1 MAALR
6 KTSLIAVTMGDP
18 AGVGPEVI
26 LKAAA
31 ARARRP
37 GAPSLV
43 VIGDPDVMERAA
55 KGQRGVP
62 RLCQWSPGDAAIPL
76 ANGIG
81 LLECV
86 RMGSRAPAPG
96 RPNITGGQ
104 ASFDCVVSGAR
115 MALKGEVDGLVTA
128 PISKE
133 WWHRAGH
140 DFPGHSELLAKLART
155 PTWRMMFGGG
165 QLRIALVTVHIG
177 LAEVAPALTRD
188 RVFQT
193 IRLLADHLKDQLGC
207 SRPRISV
214 LGLNPHAGENGLFG
228 QEEIKIIAPAIARAR
243 REGIEANGPIAPDT
257 AFIRQ
262 GGGFRFDGAVAMYH
276 DQGLIAL
283 KTLEFDR
290 AVNITLGL
298 PFVRTSPD
306 HGTAFDIAGRGLA
319 SGNSMAA
326 AIEYA
331 ASAAQ
336 TRRTNG
342 RRAA

>member
-1 MAALR
+1 MFA
-6 KTSLIAVTMGDP
+6 GD
-18 AGVGPEVI
+18 
-26 LKAAA
+26 
-31 ARARRP
+31 
-37 GAPSLV
+37 
-43 VIGDPDVMERAA
+43 
-55 KGQRGVP
+55 
-62 RLCQWSPGDAAIPL
+62 
-76 ANGIG
+76 
-81 LLECV
+81 
-86 RMGSRAPAPG
+86 
-96 RPNITGGQ
+96 
-104 ASFDCVVSGAR
+104 
-115 MALKGEVDGLVTA
+115 
-128 PISKE
+128 
-133 WWHRAGH
+133 
-140 DFPGHSELLAKLART
+140 
-155 PTWRMMFGGG
+155 

-177 LAEVAPALTRD
+177 LAEVPPALTRD

-193 IRLLADHLKDQLGC
+193 IRLLAEHLKDQAGC

-228 QEEIKIIAPAIARAR
+228 QEEIRIIAPAIARAR

-290 AVNITLGL
+290 AVNFTLGL

-306 HGTAFDIAGRGLA
+306 HGTAFDIAGRGSA

-331 ASAAQ
+331 ACAAQ
-336 TRRTNG
+336 TRRANG